1 MSDTDQRP
9 ERGRRRRSSGD
20 ATETVDRAAGE
31 ATVEPLTPTRPET
44 PTGPIGLAAAAGAGI
59 GGRLRTIG
67 ICLGLV
73 VVTLLVTQFAFPG
86 SVGSGGRGTPAA
98 ILFTGLVLGLV
109 NSLLAA
115 GIILIY
121 RTSRI
126 INFAQ
131 SAIGVMGATLVFDV
145 VQLTEVPFAVVL
157 PLGVALGAVV
167 GMLFELALVRRF
179 FYASRLVL
187 TVVTIAGATLVATF
201 GPGLIRSIPLI
212 PYESASLFENVG
224 TQPIRDLLPFR
235 GFDFGVGSMGIR
247 FGFPEVFAIEA
258 VLVSL
263 LLVAAFFR
271 FTRAGVAVRALAE
284 NSERASL
291 LGINVGTISMTVWA
305 VAGALGAVAAIST
318 GAVQTPGQAQGFA
331 PGLLIP
337 ALAAATLARFRSFPI
352 AVFVSAVL
360 GVISQAGYWSFPDD
374 RSVVSLLLFLVIA
387 IGLLAQRTRGR
398 SEDAGGV
405 SWQAVEETRPVPKEL
420 ASIGTVRVTKFAL
433 IGLGIVLVIA
443 YPFLVSTGPV
453 VLGGLVALTSIIV
466 LSLVVLTGWAGQLS
480 LGQYAF
486 AGVGGVLAG
495 SLTTRVGIP
504 FWFSVIIAPLLTA
517 AFAAL
522 VGLPALR
529 IKGLFLA
536 VTTFAFNIA
545 IVGLLFSDRYFGWL
559 RADDVDRP
567 TLFFLDFT
575 DEKSM
580 YFLCVGAFAF
590 SALLVTNF
598 RRSRFGRVLIALR
611 ENENNVQS
619 FGVNVVRTKLTA
631 FAISGGLAGFG
642 GAMLAFQQQGL
653 NPEQFQ
659 AQNSLQIFLY
669 AVVGGISSVPG
680 AIIGSLYYNLT
691 TYFNLQNPIFDV
703 VLKNSGPFFLLLLL
717 YVAPGGV
724 ISIVTKM
731 RDSVLR
737 IIAQRRQIIVPSL
750 FADYDPEALERRLIP
765 LGEAGSNE
773 GLRALPSDER
783 FTLASELYAG
793 SGERIMDKLA
803 GPKKNAEMSAIGAA
817 AESMQERELL
827 EITAGAG
834 TTDEGTGS

>member
-1 MSDTDQRP
+1 MSDHLQ
-9 ERGRRRRSSGD
+9 
-20 ATETVDRAAGE
+20 A
-31 ATVEPLTPTRPET
+31 
-44 PTGPIGLAAAAGAGI
+44 
-59 GGRLRTIG
+59 RLRTIG
-67 ICLGLV
+67 LCAGLAV
-73 VVTLLVTQFAFPG
+73 LTLLLTQFAFPG
-86 SVGSGGRGTPAA
+86 SVGSDGRGTPAA

-145 VQLTEVPFAVVL
+145 VQLTDVPFVLVL
-157 PLGVALGAVV
+157 PLGVATGAAV

-187 TVVTIAGATLVATF
+187 TVVTIAGATLIAAF
-201 GPGLIRSIPLI
+201 GPGLIRSIPMI
-212 PYESASLFENVG
+212 PYESRSLFDSVG
-224 TQPIRDLLPFR
+224 AQPIRDLLPFR
-235 GFDFGVGSMGIR
+235 GFDFGVGDLAIR

-258 VLVSL
+258 VLISL

-305 VAGALGAVAAIST
+305 IAGALGAVAAICI
-318 GAVQTPGQAQGFA
+318 GAIQTPGQAQGFA

-360 GVISQAGYWSFPDD
+360 GILTQAGLWSFPDD
-374 RSVVSLLLFLVIA
+374 QSVVSLMLFLVIA
-387 IGLLAQRTRGR
+387 VGLLAQRSRGR
-398 SEDAGGV
+398 SEEAGGV

-420 ASIGTVRVTKFAL
+420 ASIGTVRITKFVL
-433 IGLGIVLVIA
+433 IGLAVVAAIA

-486 AGVGGVLAG
+486 AAVGGVLAG
-495 SLTTRVGIP
+495 SLTSRVGIP
-504 FWFSVIIAPLLTA
+504 FWFSVLIAPVITA
-517 AFAAL
+517 GFAAL

-575 DEKSM
+575 DERSM
-580 YFLCVGAFAF
+580 YFLCVGAFVLC
-590 SALLVTNF
+590 ALLVTNF

-631 FAISGGLAGFG
+631 FAVSEVWRAS
-642 GAMLAFQQQGL
+642 AA
-653 NPEQFQ
+653 PCWPS
-659 AQNSLQIFLY
+659 NSR
-669 AVVGGISSVPG
+669 ASTRSSSTP
-680 AIIGSLYYNLT
+680 
-691 TYFNLQNPIFDV
+691 P
-703 VLKNSGPFFLLLLL
+703 
-717 YVAPGGV
+717 
-724 ISIVTKM
+724 
-731 RDSVLR
+731 
-737 IIAQRRQIIVPSL
+737 
-750 FADYDPEALERRLIP
+750 
-765 LGEAGSNE
+765 
-773 GLRALPSDER
+773 
-783 FTLASELYAG
+783 
-793 SGERIMDKLA
+793 
-803 GPKKNAEMSAIGAA
+803 
-817 AESMQERELL
+817 
-827 EITAGAG
+827 TA
-834 TTDEGTGS
+834 